1 MPSNKLAPIRRSL
14 LHWYDTAHRDMPW
27 RRTRDPYAIWIA
39 ETMLQQTQVTTVV
52 PYYDKFL
59 NAFPTARALDRAPL
73 CKVLALWSGLGYYRR
88 AENLKK
94 SARQIVAQHRGR
106 LPADYKTLLSLPGV
120 GAYTAGAVMS
130 IAFGAR
136 YPALDGN
143 ARRVLGRMFNID
155 GEKEL
160 RERAARLVP
169 KLRPGYFNQG
179 LMELGAT
186 ICLPRIPKCHA
197 CPVAGFCAARRAG
210 QLSSRVAPGASRNV
224 TGVFWPMAI
233 VRSRGKVLLRRRPND
248 GILRGLW
255 EFPGGEK
262 RWHED
267 LQAMLRRHL
276 AEFNAAL
283 QCHGRIAQIRHSITN
298 KRILSPI
305 VLFDVRRPGPIALP
319 GSRWRWVSLSSLRRL
334 PVSSMTLKAASVLA
348 GYEKN
353 LS

>member
-1 MPSNKLAPIRRSL
+1 MPSNKLAAIRRSL
-14 LHWYDTAHRDMPW
+14 LRWYDTAHRDMPW

-59 NAFPTARALDRAPL
+59 DAFPTARALDRAPL
-73 CKVLALWSGLGYYRR
+73 RRVLALWSGLGYYRR

-94 SARQIVAQHRGR
+94 SAREIVAKHGGR
-106 LPADYKTLLSLPGV
+106 LPHDYKTLLSLPGV
-120 GAYTAGAVMS
+120 GEYTAGAVMS
-130 IAFGAR
+130 IAFGRR

-143 ARRVLGRMFNID
+143 ARRVLGRMFNIHS
-155 GEKEL
+155 EKEL

-169 KLRPGYFNQG
+169 KSRPGYFNQG

-186 ICLPRIPKCHA
+186 ICLPRTPNCHA
-197 CPVAGFCAARRAG
+197 CPVAGFCAARTAG
-210 QLSSRVAPGASRNV
+210 QFTPSAAARPSRNV
-224 TGVFWPMAI
+224 TGVLWPIAI
-233 VRSRGKVLLRRRPND
+233 VRNRGKVLLRRRSND

-255 EFPGGEK
+255 ELPGGEK
-262 RWHED
+262 RGRD
-267 LQAMLRRHL
+267 GLQATLKRHL

-283 QCHGRIAQIRHSITN
+283 QCHGRIGEIRHSITHR
-298 KRILSPI
+298 RILSPI
-305 VLFDVRRPGPIALP
+305 FLFDVRRPRRIPLP
-319 GSRWRWVSLSSLRRL
+319 GARWRWLPLSSLRRV
-334 PVSSMTLKAASVLA
+334 PISSMTLKAASVLA